1 ARICG
6 FVLTL
11 AVIYGLTTLI
21 YAVTRIVQAP
31 FALTVAVAF
40 PASLLLAVVV
50 IAILLTPLE
59 GEQRD
64 GMPSLRWLTALRMP
78 TWVAIAGIVV
88 SALAGYLALSQF
100 VAQQLVV
107 TGSILA
113 LVYLLLLW
121 VDGFTQALAADS
133 AATGRW
139 LEQRAGLVQRR
150 REQLALPVGRFLKVA
165 VLLLSVPHVL
175 RHWVFK

>member
-1 ARICG
+1 
-6 FVLTL
+6 
-11 AVIYGLTTLI
+11 LTTLI

-100 VAQQLVV
+100 LALQLIVN
-107 TGSILA
+107 GSIVDV
-113 LVYLLLLW
+113 VYLLI
-121 VDGFTQALAADS
+121 D
-133 AATGRW
+133 
-139 LEQRAGLVQRR
+139 
-150 REQLALPVGRFLKVA
+150 
-165 VLLLSVPHVL
+165 
-175 RHWVFK
+175 